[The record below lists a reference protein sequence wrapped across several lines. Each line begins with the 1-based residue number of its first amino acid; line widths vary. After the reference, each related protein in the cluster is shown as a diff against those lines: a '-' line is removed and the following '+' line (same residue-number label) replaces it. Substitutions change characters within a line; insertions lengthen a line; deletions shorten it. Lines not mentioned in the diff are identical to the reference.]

1 MQMTLSFILPE
12 NQFDSCC
19 SVEAGGGGGGGGG
32 GAGGDP
38 LWFPMQYPE

>member
-19 SVEAGGGGGGGGG
+19 SVEAGGGGGG
-32 GAGGDP
+32 AGGDP